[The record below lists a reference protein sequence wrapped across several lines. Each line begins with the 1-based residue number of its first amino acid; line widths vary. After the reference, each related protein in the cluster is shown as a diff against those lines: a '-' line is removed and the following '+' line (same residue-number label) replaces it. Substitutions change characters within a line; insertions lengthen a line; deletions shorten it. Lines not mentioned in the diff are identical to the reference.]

1 MDKNKILELNKKYAD
16 LNSYYGYIIQVFGF
30 DQETIMPKKAL
41 NKSGEAFSYFMNE
54 YFKITKS
61 EEYINFVKE
70 AYKHKDEFND
80 EYKRLFELRYRN
92 LMRNES
98 ITPELNNKLTL
109 ATQNG
114 FAKWLEAKGENDYSI
129 FEDALAQMVKVG
141 NEVIE
146 LKKKPGQTNYDVLLD
161 EYEFGNN
168 EKILDEFFSKLKARI
183 VPLIKE
189 IKNAKKKIN
198 TEWLHRPVDINI
210 QKDLSNWLLHFNRF
224 DLERGY
230 IGEAEHPFTTFPSKD
245 DTRLTTHY
253 YLNDFSNNVYSVIH
267 EGGHGIFGQNEPDS
281 YYQIGL
287 EESMSSAQH
296 ETISRFYENIIGR
309 NKAYVSKL
317 RDKINELTNG
327 QFNDISLD
335 DFYDGINYSAPTFK
349 RTESDELTY
358 SIHILI
364 RYELEKALING
375 KITTKGLNKEWNRLY
390 KEYLD
395 LDVENDNQGIL
406 QDVHWAQG
414 SFGYFPSYALGNAYG
429 AQILNTMKKEVNIE
443 ECIKNEKLEVVKDWL
458 KEHVF
463 KYGSLLDAK
472 EWIVKITGEEL
483 NTDYYLDYLENKYR
497 KIYEIEK

>member
-16 LNSYYGYIIQVFGF
+16 LDHHYGYIIQVFGF

-41 NKSGEAFSYFMNE
+41 GKSGEAFGYFMGE

-70 AYKHKDEFND
+70 AYKARDQFND
-80 EYKRLFELRYRN
+80 EYKRLFELRYRS
-92 LMRNES
+92 LIRDES
-98 ITPELNNKLTL
+98 ITPELNNKWTL
-109 ATQNG
+109 AQQNG
-114 FAKWLEAKGENDYSI
+114 FAKWLEAKSENDYSI
-129 FEDALAQMVKVG
+129 FESALAEMVKVSG
-141 NEVIE
+141 EMIS
-146 LKKKPGQTNYDVLLD
+146 LKKKPGQTNYDVLLN

-168 EKILDEFFSKLKARI
+168 EKVLDEFFNKLKARI
-183 VPLIKE
+183 VPLIKD
-189 IKNAKKKIN
+189 IKNSKKKIN

-210 QKDLSNWLLHFNRF
+210 QKELSDWLLNFNRF

-230 IGEAEHPFTTFPSKD
+230 IGEAEHPFTCFPSKD

-253 YLNDFSNNVYSVIH
+253 YLNDFSNNVYSVVH
-267 EGGHGIFGQNEPDS
+267 EGGHGIFGQNEPDT

-287 EESMSSAQH
+287 VEHMSSAQH

-327 QFNDISLD
+327 EFSDISLD

-395 LDVENDNQGIL
+395 LDVEDDNQGIL

-414 SFGYFPSYALGNAYG
+414 MFGYFPSYALGNAYG
-429 AQILNTMKKEVNIE
+429 AQILSVM
-443 ECIKNEKLEVVKDWL
+443 KNEISIKDSINNDKLEVVKDWL
-458 KEHVF
+458 SEHVF

-472 EWIVKITGEEL
+472 DWIVKITCEEL